1 MDNEVIQKKVLNLG
15 IWSMVCM
22 LLLPPLGI
30 FLARD
35 GKVKSHKYYQN
46 GGKPEGRIVTGRVM
60 CCVGFP
66 INIVITAIY
75 GLSVLLILLGNW
87 H

>member
-1 MDNEVIQKKVLNLG
+1 MDYERIQKNVLNLG

-35 GKVKSHKYYQN
+35 GKVKSHQYYQN

-66 INIVITAIY
+66 VNIVITAVY
-75 GLSVLLILLGNW
+75 LLSAVMIIFGQ
-87 H
+87 